1 MSFSELKK
9 YRREVYIITDD
20 NVAELWLGEILENL
34 NSSHK
39 DIFILRHGDCNKNF
53 QNLEKILSQMLSNNF
68 SREMTVIALGGGT
81 VSDIAG
87 FAASI
92 YRRGVKELIFIPTT
106 LLACVDAAFGGKN
119 GINLKEGKNLAGTF
133 READKV
139 IINEK
144 FLTTLSEREINSG
157 MAEVLKYG
165 LIRDKR
171 LLEKE
176 IGISD
181 MIRISIDNKKY
192 FVNKDFRDKGKRKML
207 NFGHTFAHAIEKIY
221 GYKDIS
227 HGEAVGFGMI
237 LACTVGEKLGI
248 TEPELANKVSEM
260 LLERGLPAYIEFK
273 PDKLIEAIKADKK
286 STGDGVELILLRE
299 IGLPEIVEV
308 DYIKLEKTL
317 WEVHGEIT

>member
-9 YRREVYIITDD
+9 YRREVYIITDE
-20 NVAELWLGEILENL
+20 NVADLWLGEISDNL
-34 NSSHK
+34 NVCRK
-39 DIFILRHGDCNKNF
+39 GVFVLRTGDSNKNF
-53 QNLEKILSQMLSNNF
+53 ENLEKILYTMFSKGF
-68 SREMTVIALGGGT
+68 SREMTVIALGGGA
-81 VSDIAG
+81 VMDIAG

-92 YRRGVKELIFIPTT
+92 YKHGIRELIFIPTT

-119 GINLKEGKNLAGTF
+119 GINLKEGKNLVGTF

-144 FLTTLSEREINSG
+144 FLATLSEREIKSG

-171 LLEKE
+171 LLEKD
-176 IGISD
+176 ICVAD
-181 MIRISIDNKKY
+181 MISMSVDNKRY
-192 FVNKDFRDKGKRKML
+192 FVNADFKDKGNRKIL
-207 NFGHTFAHAIEKIY
+207 NFGHTFAHAIEKMY
-221 GYKDIS
+221 GYKYIS

>member
-9 YRREVYIITDD
+9 YRREVFIITDE
-20 NVAELWLGEILENL
+20 NVAELWLDEILDNL
-34 NSSHK
+34 NSCCK
-39 DIFILRHGDCNKNF
+39 DIFILRQGDCNKNF
-53 QNLEKILSQMLSNNF
+53 ENLEKILHKMLSNNF

-144 FLTTLSEREINSG
+144 FLTTLSEREMNSG

-165 LIRDKR
+165 LLKDKR

-176 IGISD
+176 IDISD
-181 MIRISIDNKKY
+181 MIRISINNKKY

-207 NFGHTFAHAIEKIY
+207 NFGHTFAHAIEKMY
-221 GYKDIS
+221 GYKYIS

>member
-1 MSFSELKK
+1 M
-9 YRREVYIITDD
+9 RQ
-20 NVAELWLGEILENL
+20 
-34 NSSHK
+34 
-39 DIFILRHGDCNKNF
+39 GDCNKNF
-53 QNLEKILSQMLSNNF
+53 ENLEKILHKMLSNNF

-106 LLACVDAAFGGKN
+106 LLACVDAAFGGNN
-119 GINLKEGKNLAGTF
+119 GINLKEDPNLAGTF

-139 IINEK
+139 IINEQ
-144 FLTTLSEREINSG
+144 FLTTLSEREMNSG

-165 LIRDKR
+165 LLKDKR

-176 IGISD
+176 IDISD
-181 MIRISIDNKKY
+181 MIRISINNKKY

-207 NFGHTFAHAIEKIY
+207 NFGHTFAHAIEKMY
-221 GYKDIS
+221 GYKYIS

>member
-9 YRREVYIITDD
+9 YRREVFIITDE
-20 NVAELWLGEILENL
+20 NVAELWLDEILDNL
-34 NSSHK
+34 NSCCK
-39 DIFILRHGDCNKNF
+39 DIFILRQGDCNKNF
-53 QNLEKILSQMLSNNF
+53 ENLEKILHKMLSNNF

-144 FLTTLSEREINSG
+144 FLTTLSEREMNSG

-165 LIRDKR
+165 LLKDKR

-176 IGISD
+176 IDISD
-181 MIRISIDNKKY
+181 MIRISINNKKY

-207 NFGHTFAHAIEKIY
+207 NFGHTFAHAIEKMY
-221 GYKDIS
+221 GYKYIS

-260 LLERGLPAYIEFK
+260 LLKRGLPAYIEFK

>member
-9 YRREVYIITDD
+9 YRREVFIITDE
-20 NVAELWLGEILENL
+20 NVAELWLGEISENL

-119 GINLKEGKNLAGTF
+119 GINLKEGKNLVGTF

-139 IINEK
+139 ILNEK
-144 FLTTLSEREINSG
+144 FLATLSEREIKSG

-165 LIRDKR
+165 LLKDKR